1 MHVYSGHRDG
11 VTWCMSIPSV
21 GLLTWPHQDTL
32 LMLKPSVVFGFFN
45 HTVACW
51 LLFIAYNVSVWM
63 MLPFI
68 QVILAELCRLQLS
81 WAE

>member
-1 MHVYSGHRDG
+1 
-11 VTWCMSIPSV
+11 
-21 GLLTWPHQDTL
+21 
-32 LMLKPSVVFGFFN
+32 MLKPSVVFGFFN